1 MQNNNTIN
9 NLYTIKRPLGRG
21 EFSFIYLVRNNNN
34 NIQYAA
40 RVRISNSD
48 KFYQEL
54 EMTKLASGLNNQ
66 NIIHLNNHGTGK
78 IANNGYI
85 ANNKI
90 I

>member
-1 MQNNNTIN
+1 
-9 NLYTIKRPLGRG
+9 
-21 EFSFIYLVRNNNN
+21 
-34 NIQYAA
+34 
-40 RVRISNSD
+40 
-48 KFYQEL
+48 
-54 EMTKLASGLNNQ
+54 MTKLASGLNNQ